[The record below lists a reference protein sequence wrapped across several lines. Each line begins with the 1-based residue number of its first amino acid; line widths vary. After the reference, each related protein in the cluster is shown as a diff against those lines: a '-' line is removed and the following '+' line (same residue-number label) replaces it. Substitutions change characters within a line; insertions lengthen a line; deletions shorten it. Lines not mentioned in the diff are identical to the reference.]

1 MFNIFKKP
9 KKVEKTTYYAGVV
22 GVGLVLGYIPVILV
36 GPLGY
41 FLGGIISITLILIA
55 RSDNDNVAP
64 NHQGVFKNND
74 EPDYVKKTFPP
85 GFYPTCLFQF
95 SKVIEISME
104 IKCVT
109 ALVTAQTKDGQTVS
123 LSGTLQYQVV
133 DAYLNHT
140 KGKEME
146 KVIKDEWAESLKY
159 LIVSKEYEE
168 LHSFNNETLSQS
180 EFSPADTL
188 LTKTLPDSGQVYIG
202 SSIGG
207 ITLPASS
214 IEADQQAYQAKKANE
229 ARTIDLEGLEME
241 IMKQLIPW
249 VLNYYDKIITLEEL
263 ERNVKSTLPP
273 ETSEKEVMNTMM
285 TSALNEGRKTKLG
298 KVELTA
304 KAISKQKADIKQ
316 SIMIARGISEE
327 KVYSGLG
334 GNTNPHIT
342 I

>member
-1 MFNIFKKP
+1 M
-9 KKVEKTTYYAGVV
+9 
-22 GVGLVLGYIPVILV
+22 
-36 GPLGY
+36 
-41 FLGGIISITLILIA
+41 
-55 RSDNDNVAP
+55 
-64 NHQGVFKNND
+64 
-74 EPDYVKKTFPP
+74 
-85 GFYPTCLFQF
+85 
-95 SKVIEISME
+95 
-104 IKCVT
+104 
-109 ALVTAQTKDGQTVS
+109 
-123 LSGTLQYQVV
+123 
-133 DAYLNHT
+133 
-140 KGKEME
+140 
-146 KVIKDEWAESLKY
+146 
-159 LIVSKEYEE
+159 SKEYEE